1 MKKSTKNL
9 FKIASII
16 SFAICGIYAF
26 ATIFLLFNIGG
37 TKDMYIDLMLK
48 MGMIESLSEA
58 SFEVSIAIFDCL
70 VAVLLNSYC
79 AGVYLK
85 IYKSKTIILGGSRVA
100 LYQGI
105 LQCFFFI
112 SIIPGVMAIV
122 GSRKLKNEESE
133 IANRPRDD
141 AQANMDEMSN
151 RIEQLKLAKEKG
163 EISEEQYTR
172 SLNDIVEK
180 IAKSNAQNTVV
191 DTEKTESLQDKI
203 KNVKDGK
210 DDKKDE

>member
-16 SFAICGIYAF
+16 SFVICGIYAF

-37 TKDMYIDLMLK
+37 TKDIYIDLMLK
-48 MGMIESLSEA
+48 MGMIDNLSEA
-58 SFEVSIAIFDCL
+58 SFEVSMAIFDCL

-85 IYKSKTIILGGSRVA
+85 IYKSKTILLGGSRVA

-112 SIIPGVMAIV
+112 SIVPGIMAIV
-122 GSRKLKNEESE
+122 GSRKLKNEENAIE
-133 IANRPRDD
+133 TRPREESSV
-141 AQANMDEMSN
+141 NMDEMSYK
-151 RIEQLKLAKEKG
+151 IEQLKLAKEKG
-163 EISEEQYTR
+163 EITEDQYTR
-172 SLNDIVEK
+172 SLNEIVEK
-180 IAKSNAQNTVV
+180 IATSNAQNMAVN
-191 DTEKTESLQDKI
+191 TEKPESLQDKI
-203 KNVKDGK
+203 KDVKK
-210 DDKKDE
+210 EKEDK